1 MAALINGTKRGL
13 FSNEAGQGTAPNAAA
28 TATVAHPIQQ
38 GLVQSLGVFVDTIIV
53 CTMTAIVILSAGSSV
68 YTPGA
73 LDPSQAASLTQKAV
87 VSALGGWAEIPMAL
101 IITVLAF
108 SSVLAAASYSEV
120 AVNFISP
127 KKGGRIFVRVLSVVS
142 TVLGA
147 LATLEL
153 VWNSVDVMMA
163 IMTATN
169 LLALIW
175 LAKWVSGA
183 LRDWESQRRDGVKTP
198 VFVGKNNP
206 NLPADVK
213 TNVWETPAS

>member
-1 MAALINGTKRGL
+1 
-13 FSNEAGQGTAPNAAA
+13 
-28 TATVAHPIQQ
+28 
-38 GLVQSLGVFVDTIIV
+38 
-53 CTMTAIVILSAGSSV
+53 
-68 YTPGA
+68 
-73 LDPSQAASLTQKAV
+73 
-87 VSALGGWAEIPMAL
+87 MAL

-183 LRDWESQRRDGVKTP
+183 LRDWESQCRDGVKTP

>member
-1 MAALINGTKRGL
+1 M
-13 FSNEAGQGTAPNAAA
+13 
-28 TATVAHPIQQ
+28 
-38 GLVQSLGVFVDTIIV
+38 
-53 CTMTAIVILSAGSSV
+53 
-68 YTPGA
+68 
-73 LDPSQAASLTQKAV
+73 
-87 VSALGGWAEIPMAL
+87 
-101 IITVLAF
+101 
-108 SSVLAAASYSEV
+108 
-120 AVNFISP
+120 
-127 KKGGRIFVRVLSVVS
+127 RVLSVVS

-175 LAKWVSGA
+175 LAKWVSGT
-183 LRDWESQRRDGVKTP
+183 LRDWESQRRDGVKNP